1 MDISSRSSPPK
12 FLDCAHASPG
22 HFSVLTARWV
32 NRLRSLPLACGLRLG
47 VEGSVVG
54 DLVLGRG
61 NVAQRAAQA
70 PVVVTADPS
79 GGGILD
85 VANGLVRPGVEDRRA
100 DPLGLVQ
107 AVDAPRQGVESPMSS
122 SVRKG
127 LPGFG

>member
-1 MDISSRSSPPK
+1 M
-12 FLDCAHASPG
+12 
-22 HFSVLTARWV
+22 
-32 NRLRSLPLACGLRLG
+32 PLACGLRLG

-107 AVDAPRQGVESPMSS
+107 AVDALRQGVESPMSS
-122 SVRKG
+122 SMRKG

>member
-1 MDISSRSSPPK
+1 M
-12 FLDCAHASPG
+12 
-22 HFSVLTARWV
+22 
-32 NRLRSLPLACGLRLG
+32 
-47 VEGSVVG
+47 G

-85 VANGLVRPGVEDRRA
+85 VANGLV
-100 DPLGLVQ
+100 Q
-107 AVDAPRQGVESPMSS
+107 AVDALRQGVESPMSS